1 MKTLYLAGPR
11 GFSELN
17 KPGTEVIEAI
27 LSKKFHVVN
36 PFKETKALGREIG
49 ILHQKF
55 LQQSENPTSF
65 SQIQQSLQD
74 INHRIGEHNVA
85 SIRGA
90 DLVLAIL
97 DGSDVD
103 SGTAAEIGFAFAL
116 GKPIYGL
123 RGDLRWSGDNLGTRI
138 NLQVEYFIKAS
149 SGGKI
154 LFSLADL
161 QSWADLQ

>member
-1 MKTLYLAGPR
+1 MRTLYLAGPR

-17 KPGTEVIEAI
+17 KPGTELIEEI

-36 PFKETKALGREIG
+36 PFKETQELGREIG
-49 ILHQKF
+49 FLHQK
-55 LQQSENPTSF
+55 LSKSEDSPSF
-65 SQIQQSLQD
+65 TQIQQSLQE
-74 INHRIGEHNVA
+74 INHQIGEHNVA
-85 SIRGA
+85 SIRRS
-90 DLVLAIL
+90 DLVLAVL

-116 GKPIYGL
+116 GKPIWGL
-123 RGDLRWSGDNLGTRI
+123 RGDLRWSGDNLGGRI
-138 NLQVEYFIKAS
+138 NLQVEYFIKT

-161 QSWADLQ
+161 RSWVDLQ

>member
-17 KPGTEVIEAI
+17 KPGTELIEEI

-36 PFKETKALGREIG
+36 PFEETKTLGRKIDN
-49 ILHQKF
+49 LHQK
-55 LQQSENPTSF
+55 LLESENPAPF
-65 SQIQQSLQD
+65 SQIQQSLQG
-74 INHRIGEHNVA
+74 INYQIGEQNVA
-85 SIRGA
+85 SIREA
-90 DLVLAIL
+90 DLLLAVL

-116 GKPIYGL
+116 GKTIWGI
-123 RGDLRWSGDNLGTRI
+123 RGDLRWSGDNLGSRI
-138 NLQVEYFIKAS
+138 NLQVEYFLTA

-161 QSWADLQ
+161 RSWVELQ

>member
-17 KPGTEVIEAI
+17 KPGTELIEEI
-27 LSKKFHVVN
+27 LLRNFHVVN
-36 PFKETKALGREIG
+36 PFKETEALGREIG
-49 ILHQKF
+49 VLNQNLLNSKI
-55 LQQSENPTSF
+55 STPF
-65 SQIQQSLQD
+65 SQTQQLFRE
-74 INHRIGEHNVA
+74 INHQIGEQNA
-85 SIRGA
+85 TFIRGV
-90 DLVLAIL
+90 DLMLAVL

-116 GKPIYGL
+116 GKPIWGL
-123 RGDLRWSGDNLGTRI
+123 RGDIRWSGDNLGGRI
-138 NLQVEYFIKAS
+138 NLQVEYFIRA

-161 QSWADLQ
+161 RSWVDLQ